1 MSYLV
6 LARKYRPS
14 TFADLVGQ
22 EHVIRTL
29 ENAIQLN
36 RVHHAFLFTGARGV
50 GKTTTARI
58 LARALNCEQG
68 PTATPCGVCSMCTE
82 IGNGSSPDVL
92 EIDGASNTGV
102 DNVRE
107 LKENVRYR
115 PSRGK
120 YKLYIIDEVHMLSQA
135 AFNALLKTL
144 EEPPEHVKFIFA
156 TTEPQKIPV
165 TILSRCQR
173 FDFRRV
179 GAEQLTSHLS
189 SILEKE
195 GLQLGPQALS
205 YIVREAQGSVRDSLS
220 LLDQVLSYGG
230 EKLDDS
236 LVIEALG
243 VVDRQT
249 IFQVCDAILSKNG
262 SALLDL
268 IAEID
273 ARGHDMTDVAGLV
286 VEHLRDLMVAK
297 VSNSTATVLCDRAPA
312 ELESLETQAQS
323 VDKALLHRLFAL
335 AVRVAED
342 VSRSFHPRVS
352 LEMGLLRLL
361 EAESAQSLESLLQKI
376 DGFIKG
382 GAPVGASQ
390 AGGPSRHEAS
400 RPAKAAAAPPR
411 NPSQDSLA
419 NAARRPAGQIK
430 SSASRS
436 EPRPEP
442 RPGVQSNAGS
452 SSVKSSQS
460 SAPVAAG
467 QPATMLP
474 STAVEPWKR
483 FVARVQQAGPALA
496 AVLQHGSVVEFS
508 PMGVTVGYPKESFY
522 WASAN
527 DPDSKKVILKK
538 LEEHFGQPV
547 SFTIVA
553 SEEMG
558 AQKPAT
564 LAEIREKEEFDEAS
578 QIKQDAIEHPA
589 VKDTIALLGGEV
601 ENVTPLGSSSS

>member
-22 EHVIRTL
+22 EHVVRTL
-29 ENAIQLN
+29 ENAIRLE

-58 LARALNCEQG
+58 LARALNCEKG
-68 PTATPCGVCSMCTE
+68 PTSTPCGQCSLCVE
-82 IGNGSSPDVL
+82 IGNGNCPDVL

-115 PSRGK
+115 PSRGT

-179 GAEQLTSHLS
+179 GAEKLREHLKQ
-189 SILEKE
+189 ILSKE
-195 GLQLGPQALS
+195 ELELGTQALG
-205 YIVREAQGSVRDSLS
+205 YIVREAQGSVRDALS
-220 LLDQVLSYGG
+220 LLDQVLSYSG
-230 EKLDDS
+230 EALDDS
-236 LVIEALG
+236 IVVEALG

-249 IFQVCDAILSKNG
+249 IFELCNAILLKQG
-262 SALLDL
+262 SVLLEL
-268 IAEID
+268 IADVD
-273 ARGHDMTDVAGLV
+273 ARGHDMTDVAALL

-297 VSNSTATVLCDRAPA
+297 VSESANQVLKDRAPE
-312 ELESLETQAQS
+312 ELEALALQAQS
-323 VDKALLHRLFAL
+323 IDKPLLHRLFTL

-376 DGFIKG
+376 DDAVKG
-382 GAPVGASQ
+382 KNSQNQISAPIANQFETSKPK
-390 AGGPSRHEAS
+390 PSRPPRS
-400 RPAKAAAAPPR
+400 APPNASTALEKPKR
-411 NPSQDSLA
+411 PTQKPSEVKKEPTRTPTSTRADSV
-419 NAARRPAGQIK
+419 
-430 SSASRS
+430 
-436 EPRPEP
+436 
-442 RPGVQSNAGS
+442 PGVEG
-452 SSVKSSQS
+452 
-460 SAPVAAG
+460 
-467 QPATMLP
+467 
-474 STAVEPWKR
+474 WKR
-483 FVARVQQAGPALA
+483 FVARIQKVGPALA
-496 AVLQHGSVVEFS
+496 AVLQHGCVVEFG
-508 PMGVTVGYPKESFY
+508 PTGVKIGYAKESFY
-522 WASAN
+522 WTSAN
-527 DPDSKKVILKK
+527 DSESKKIIQAK
-538 LEEHFGQPV
+538 LEEQFGQPV
-547 SFTIVA
+547 NFSIVA
-553 SEEMG
+553 LEEMG
-558 AQKPAT
+558 EDKPAT
-564 LAEIREKEEFDEAS
+564 LAEIREQEEFDETS
-578 QIKQDAIEHPA
+578 QIKQDAIAHPA
-589 VKDTIALLGGEV
+589 VQGAIAVLGGEV
-601 ENVTPLGSSSS
+601 ENVTPLGKTS